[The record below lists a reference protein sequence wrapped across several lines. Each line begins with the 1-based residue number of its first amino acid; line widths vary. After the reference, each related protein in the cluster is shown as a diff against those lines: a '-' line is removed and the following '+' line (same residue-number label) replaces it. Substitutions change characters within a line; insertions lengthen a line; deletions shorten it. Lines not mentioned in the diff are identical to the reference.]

1 MIHDEHSRSCLFVV
15 CLQHLKKSIH
25 NLEKVVRN
33 NNLQNKFLGWTLSK
47 KEIIKKI
54 NAEFTFTSF
63 RYFYLFF
70 TNIKA
75 TLPLVRL
82 LLIFVSV
89 VLQIFLQSSQIE
101 VHKSSN
107 NCEVTNFL
115 EVLQPTRTIY
125 HNLPTG
131 KFPQLLH
138 ILIFPVFF
146 LQKHV
151 SFCCKS
157 IAECKELWLIGAVE
171 EQEMMC

>member
-1 MIHDEHSRSCLFVV
+1 MIHDEHSRSCLKGQFAAFEKKASTIW
-15 CLQHLKKSIH
+15 KKSSVTTICKTSFWDGH
-25 NLEKVVRN
+25 
-33 NNLQNKFLGWTLSK
+33 SK

-70 TNIKA
+70 TNITA
-75 TLPLVRL
+75 TLLLVRL

-157 IAECKELWLIGAVE
+157 IAECKELWLIGAVGE
-171 EQEMMC
+171 

>member
-1 MIHDEHSRSCLFVV
+1 MIHDEHSRSCLKGQFAAFEEKKASTIW
-15 CLQHLKKSIH
+15 KKSSVTTICKTSFWDGH
-25 NLEKVVRN
+25 
-33 NNLQNKFLGWTLSK
+33 SK

-70 TNIKA
+70 TNITA
-75 TLPLVRL
+75 TLLLVRL

-138 ILIFPVFF
+138 ILIIPLFF
-146 LQKHV
+146 VETTSCFLAKVLQSV
-151 SFCCKS
+151 KS
-157 IAECKELWLIGAVE
+157 CG
-171 EQEMMC
+171 